1 MLKSLQTKI
10 VVAFCITGLI
20 VISALSATYIYNLT
34 NIRNELN
41 KSEDE
46 LYLQVYK
53 IYKVYTNINY
63 YEMHNYTKNQ

>member
-1 MLKSLQTKI
+1 MIKI
-10 VVAFCITGLI
+10 KIQK
-20 VISALSATYIYNLT
+20 LSK

-41 KSEDE
+41 KSEGE